1 MDAIRYKWIDEFI
14 ANIRPYVFVRT
25 DDNILIKKPNIAQKL
40 NDTGA
45 RILKELLSGISIE
58 ELIERHE
65 LDEQKISETICFMQA
80 VKATLENKMDIGT
93 CNPAVVKR
101 PYTAPFS
108 LLPVLSELAVTSKCN
123 LRCSFCYA
131 GINCN
136 AKTKSKDLSENQ
148 LKKLLGK
155 IRNEAKVPSVS
166 FTGGE
171 PMLRKDIYNL
181 ITFAKESGMRTNLI
195 SNGTLIDPEAAEKL
209 KKAGLDTA
217 QISIEAPDS
226 EIHDYICGVKGSFE
240 KSVNAIKFL
249 KENNIHVH
257 GNTTLSAQN
266 ADVAHELPAFFK
278 KMGMDRFSM
287 NLVIPVGSVTENSS
301 ISLSYSE
308 ASEYI
313 QTIQKESVKNGIE
326 FMWYSPVPLKIFN
339 TITAGLGNKGC
350 AACDGLLS
358 VDSTGNI
365 LPCSSWNEPVGNLL
379 QKPFSEI
386 WNSTRAT
393 YIRNKREA
401 PSECE
406 GCDNFAVCQGACPLF
421 WLVMPKDELINSCLK
436 IIK

>member
-1 MDAIRYKWIDEFI
+1 MDAIRYNWIDEFI

-25 DDNILIKKPNIAQKL
+25 DDNILIKKPNVAQKL

-58 ELIERHE
+58 ELIKRHE

-101 PYTAPFS
+101 PFTAPFS

-136 AKTKSKDLSENQ
+136 AKKGKDLSENQ
-148 LKKLLGK
+148 LKRLLGK

-171 PMLRKDIYNL
+171 PMLRKGIYNL
-181 ITFAKESGMRTNLI
+181 INFAKESGMRTNLI
-195 SNGTLIDPEAAEKL
+195 SNGTLIDTEAARRL
-209 KKAGLDTA
+209 KRSGLDTA
-217 QISIEAPDS
+217 QISIEAPDP
-226 EIHDYICGVKGSFE
+226 ETHDHICGVKGSFYR
-240 KSVNAIKFL
+240 SVNAIKFL
-249 KENNIHVH
+249 KENGIHVH

-266 ADVAHELPAFFK
+266 ADIAHGLPAFFK

-301 ISLSYSE
+301 ISISYSH
-308 ASEYI
+308 ASDIIRRVQE
-313 QTIQKESVKNGIE
+313 ESVHNGIE

-358 VDSTGNI
+358 VDSAGNI
-365 LPCSSWNEPVGNLL
+365 LPCSSWDEPIGNLL
-379 QKPFSEI
+379 DKPFSEI
-386 WNSTRAT
+386 WNGARAAH
-393 YIRNKREA
+393 IRNKREA
-401 PSECE
+401 PPECE
-406 GCDNFAVCQGACPLF
+406 GCENFAVCQGACPLF
-421 WLVMPKDELINSCLK
+421 WRVMPKDELIKSCQK
-436 IIK
+436 NKT